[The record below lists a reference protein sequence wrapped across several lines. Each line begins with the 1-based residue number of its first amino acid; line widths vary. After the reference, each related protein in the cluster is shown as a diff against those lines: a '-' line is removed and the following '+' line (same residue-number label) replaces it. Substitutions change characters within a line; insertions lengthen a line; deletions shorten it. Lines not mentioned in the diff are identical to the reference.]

1 MKRETKIGIFAVAVL
16 TSTFFVVNY
25 LRGADVFGKDIR
37 IISHYSNVE
46 GLVPSNPV
54 YMKGYKSGSVSSV
67 EYNPET
73 YMFDVVCAVKKKM
86 RIPADTKMTIY
97 SVDIMGGKGIRLDLG
112 TSDVLVRDGAEL
124 MACTEPDMI
133 SSLTGMIG
141 PLVANVSATLDT
153 LKVTGSELNRILS
166 GIDDSSMSS
175 TLAHA
180 DKTMANLEKLTSG
193 LAARSPEID
202 SLLVNFKNVSTK
214 LVTISGSADLAM
226 DGLSRVVSE
235 LTEADL
241 KGLVESLR
249 NVADGLADP
258 EGTVGRMLSDGEIY
272 DALQSLIKDID
283 SLVKNIEADPKKY
296 LKIKASIF

>member
-1 MKRETKIGIFAVAVL
+1 MTRETKIGIFAVAVL

-37 IISHYSNVE
+37 IVSHYSDVE

-54 YMKGYKSGSVSSV
+54 YMKGYKAGSVTSV

-73 YMFDVVCAVKKKM
+73 DMFDVVCAVKKKM
-86 RIPADTKMTIY
+86 RIPVDTKMTIY

-112 TSDVLVRDGAEL
+112 TSGEMVVDGAE
-124 MACTEPDMI
+124 MMPCTEPDMI
-133 SSLTGMIG
+133 SSLTSMIG
-141 PLVANVSATLDT
+141 PLVEKVTATLDT
-153 LKVTGSELNRILS
+153 LKVTGAELNRILS
-166 GIDDSSMSS
+166 GVDDSSLSS
-175 TLAHA
+175 IIEHA
-180 DKTMANLEKLTSG
+180 DRTMANLENLTSG

-202 SLLVNFKNVSTK
+202 SLLVNFKNVSSK
-214 LVTISGSADLAM
+214 LVTISGSADVAM
-226 DGLSRVVSE
+226 DGLSKVVGE

-249 NVADGLADP
+249 QVADGLTDP
-258 EGTVGRMLSDGEIY
+258 DGTVGRILSDGEIY
-272 DALQSLIKDID
+272 DTLQSLIKDID

-296 LKIKASIF
+296 LRIKASIF

>member
-37 IISHYSNVE
+37 IISHYSKVE

-54 YMKGYKSGSVSSV
+54 YMKGYKAGSVSSV

-73 YMFDVVCAVKKKM
+73 DMFDVVCAVKKKM

-166 GIDDSSMSS
+166 GIDDSSLSS

>member
-1 MKRETKIGIFAVAVL
+1 
-16 TSTFFVVNY
+16 
-25 LRGADVFGKDIR
+25 
-37 IISHYSNVE
+37 
-46 GLVPSNPV
+46 
-54 YMKGYKSGSVSSV
+54 
-67 EYNPET
+67 
-73 YMFDVVCAVKKKM
+73 
-86 RIPADTKMTIY
+86 MTIY

-166 GIDDSSMSS
+166 GIDDSSLSS